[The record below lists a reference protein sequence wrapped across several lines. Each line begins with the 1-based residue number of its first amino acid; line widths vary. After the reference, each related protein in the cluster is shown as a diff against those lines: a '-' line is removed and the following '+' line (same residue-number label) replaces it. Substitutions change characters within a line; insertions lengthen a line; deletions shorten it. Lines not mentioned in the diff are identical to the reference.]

1 MNRYFINI
9 IHDGIITMK
18 NMMLDTENLAS
29 AKVIVEGTMKEHDSI
44 NATILD
50 INFNK
55 IVEYRNGTW
64 R

>member
-9 IHDGIITMK
+9 IHNGVITMK

-29 AKVIVEGTMKEHDSI
+29 AKVIVEGTMKEHNSI

-50 INFNK
+50 KNFNK
-55 IVEYRNGTW
+55 IVEYRNGEW

>member
-9 IHDGIITMK
+9 IHDGIITME
-18 NMMLDTENLAS
+18 NIMLDTENLAS
-29 AKVIVEGTMKEHDSI
+29 AKVIVEETMKEHNSI

-50 INFNK
+50 RNFNK
-55 IVEYRNGTW
+55 IVEYRNGKW

>member
-18 NMMLDTENLAS
+18 NMMLDIENLAS
-29 AKVIVEGTMKEHDSI
+29 AKVIVEETMKEHNSI

-50 INFNK
+50 RNFNK
-55 IVEYRNGTW
+55 IVEYRNGEW

>member
-18 NMMLDTENLAS
+18 NMMLDIENLAS
-29 AKVIVEGTMKEHDSI
+29 AKVIVEETIKEHNSI

-50 INFNK
+50 RNFNK
-55 IVEYRNGTW
+55 IVEYRNGKW

>member
-1 MNRYFINI
+1 MDKL
-9 IHDGIITMK
+9 IHFGVTF
-18 NMMLDTENLAS
+18 LAS